1 MGMVDLFK
9 ADATVEIKVSE
20 LYEFMKVA
28 ADNGARARYLMN
40 GVRLEVPHEHIRKVI
55 TGEPEIASFIKP
67 PMQGGIEISATM
79 EEESE
84 EAEQDDTEQA
94 EGTA

>member
-40 GVRLEVPHEHIRKVI
+40 GVRLEVPYKHIREII
-55 TGEPEIASFIKP
+55 TGEPETESFYNPPLQEPIK
-67 PMQGGIEISATM
+67 ITATM
-79 EEESE
+79 REKSE

-94 EGTA
+94 EG

>member
-40 GVRLEVPHEHIRKVI
+40 GVRLEVPYKHIREII
-55 TGEPEIASFIKP
+55 TGEPETESFYD
-67 PMQGGIEISATM
+67 PMMELITATM
-79 EEESE
+79 REKSE

-94 EGTA
+94 EG